1 MWDTVCAPCVSHHFH
16 SGLHYPRSS
25 LASQFSSLSA
35 CFSQDKQPFT
45 SSDLCTR
52 PFQLFSHFQLL

>member
-35 CFSQDKQPFT
+35 CFSQDKQPY
-45 SSDLCTR
+45 
-52 PFQLFSHFQLL
+52 QL